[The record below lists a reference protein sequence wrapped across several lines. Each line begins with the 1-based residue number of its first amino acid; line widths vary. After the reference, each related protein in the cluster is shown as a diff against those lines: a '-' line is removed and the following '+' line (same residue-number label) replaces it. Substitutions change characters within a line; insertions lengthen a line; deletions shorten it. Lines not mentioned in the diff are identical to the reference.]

1 MSIELELNIDDYRN
15 IVNWYELAFA
25 KNKKQN
31 ESDTKTFKK
40 VSVMAI
46 AKMEEIEDE
55 DRLQD

>member
-1 MSIELELNIDDYRN
+1 MSIELELNIGDYRN
-15 IVNWYELAFA
+15 IINWYELAFG

-46 AKMEEIEDE
+46 AKMEEIKDE